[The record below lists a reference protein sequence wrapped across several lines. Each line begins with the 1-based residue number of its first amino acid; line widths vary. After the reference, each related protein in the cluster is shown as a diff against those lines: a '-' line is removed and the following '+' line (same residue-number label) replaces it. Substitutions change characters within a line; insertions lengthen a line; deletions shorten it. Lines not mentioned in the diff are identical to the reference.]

1 MKIKTIGL
9 LLSSS
14 LILAACSSGEE
25 DDANVNTTETEGAPL
40 VEEEA
45 SEDDERESGTEHGG
59 AEQDAATD
67 ENTPDE
73 DADNEE
79 TDTSTAANPAGSSN
93 PNTDANDDESDDSSS
108 EESTE
113 TEGSSNSTDSDSSMT
128 NSSTIAL
135 EDISLN
141 TEDAIS
147 IAEGEAEGD
156 INEIT
161 FEDDGDGWVYKID
174 LNNGSEESEVVVNH
188 DSEEVIDV
196 RTEQEDDDDNDNEED
211 IVDYGSLNE
220 AYDAIDEAIA
230 DLGGGEVKEWSL
242 SMDDGVAEY
251 NIDLVYENQAYEY
264 KINAET
270 LEILESEQDD

>member
-25 DDANVNTTETEGAPL
+25 DDANVNTTETEGGPL

-45 SEDDERESGTEHGG
+45 SEDEEQETGTEHGG
-59 AEQDAATD
+59 TEQDAATE

-73 DADNEE
+73 GADNGEE
-79 TDTSTAANPAGSSN
+79 TDSSTAANPAGASN
-93 PNTDANDDESDDSSS
+93 PNTDAGES
-108 EESTE
+108 ESTE
-113 TEGSSNSTDSDSSMT
+113 TEGSSNNTDSDSSMT
-128 NSSTIAL
+128 NRSTIAL
-135 EDISLN
+135 EDISMN
-141 TEDAIS
+141 ADDAIS
-147 IAEGEAEGD
+147 IAEGEVEGD
-156 INEIT
+156 IHEIS
-161 FEDDGDGWVYKID
+161 FEHNGEEWVYKVD
-174 LNNGSEESEVVVNH
+174 LNNGSEESEVVVSH

-211 IVDYGSLNE
+211 IVDYASLNE

-242 SMDDGVAEY
+242 SMDDGVPEY
-251 NIDLVYENQAYEY
+251 DIDLEYENQTHEY
-264 KINAET
+264 TINAET
-270 LEILESEQDD
+270 LEILESDQDD

>member
-45 SEDDERESGTEHGG
+45 SEDDEQESGTEHGG
-59 AEQDAATD
+59 AEQDVATD

-93 PNTDANDDESDDSSS
+93 PNTDANDDESDDASS

-147 IAEGEAEGD
+147 IAEGEFEGD
-156 INEIT
+156 VHDIS
-161 FEDDGDGWVYKID
+161 FEQENGEWVYQFDMK
-174 LNNGSEESEVVVNH
+174 N
-188 DSEEVIDV
+188 DSEEAEVIINHDTEEVMDV
-196 RTEQEDDDDNDNEED
+196 RTEQDNDNDDQDEV
-211 IVDYGSLNE
+211 IDYGSLNE